1 MRGISSTVR
10 LAKSSPDMWMPVLAM
25 NRDNVLEVM
34 DTYMSKMRMFR
45 DAVALGDSDAV
56 HDLIARANMIRRII
70 K

>member
-1 MRGISSTVR
+1 
-10 LAKSSPDMWMPVLAM
+10 
-25 NRDNVLEVM
+25 M

-45 DAVALGDSDAV
+45 DAVASGDSDAV